1 MSVPTVDRWVGVMKV
16 FTATSLYGKVH
27 AAYIVSDCQDLHSG
41 ENMSPEYGV
50 GIKRERRDILE

>member
-1 MSVPTVDRWVGVMKV
+1 MKV